1 MTGKPWD
8 QRLAAILVRP
18 LARTPITPNAM
29 TTVGLGF
36 GMIAAWLF
44 ATNRP
49 YWGGFFF
56 VLAVFWDHTDGE
68 LARRTG
74 KTSRFGHHFDR
85 IVAFLNYTLGIAG
98 IGVGMAGHGV
108 DWALP
113 GGLLAG
119 VAIAGIFALRTIGEK
134 RVGKEFTDQPTL
146 LGFEIEDIM
155 YLVGPLAW
163 LGWLEQF
170 LTAAVIG
177 APLYLF
183 WTLAALYRGRARA

>member
-1 MTGKPWD
+1 
-8 QRLAAILVRP
+8 VRP

-29 TTVGLGF
+29 TTIGLGF

-49 YWGGFFF
+49 YGGGFFF
-56 VLAVFWDHTDGE
+56 MLAVFWDHTDGE
-68 LARRTG
+68 LARLTG
-74 KTSRFGHHFDR
+74 KTSRFGHHYDR
-85 IVAFLNYTLGIAG
+85 AVAFLNYTLGISG
-98 IGVGMAGHGV
+98 IGVGIAAHGV

-119 VAIAGIFALRTIGEK
+119 VAVAGIFALRTIGEK

-146 LGFEIEDIM
+146 LGFEIEDVM

-183 WTLAALYRGRARA
+183 WTLAALYRGRAQA